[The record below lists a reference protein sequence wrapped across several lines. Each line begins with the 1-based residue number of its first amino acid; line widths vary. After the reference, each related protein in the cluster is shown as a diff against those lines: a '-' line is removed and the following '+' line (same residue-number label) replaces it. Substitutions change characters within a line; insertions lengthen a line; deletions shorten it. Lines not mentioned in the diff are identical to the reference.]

1 MASKVQDLSV
11 TNKQLSIKTIEGS
24 VFLFYNCN
32 PDQVVGAD
40 ASTITVDNVA
50 GNVYILHTTHLE
62 KHIPMP
68 VSVRGSRMT
77 VASNVVFKEGIV
89 VVQNVESDLVRVHS
103 NNSSAQAVKI
113 RHVSGNVISEG
124 GVPVNVRI
132 SEWDG
137 KFTVSLPST
146 TELAQIMEKA
156 ASA

>member
-62 KHIPMP
+62 KHLPMP
-68 VSVRGSRMT
+68 ISVRGSRMT

-89 VVQNVESDLVRVHS
+89 VVQNVDSDLVRVHS
-103 NNSSAQAVKI
+103 NNSSAQAVTI
-113 RHVSGNVISEG
+113 RRVSGNVISEG

-137 KFTVSLPST
+137 KFTASLPPT
-146 TELAQIMEKA
+146 IELAQIMGKA